1 MNRLFNSEHPIV
13 CAPMNGVSD
22 LKLALACH
30 RAGIVPSFV
39 PYTYSNFKEFFSA
52 LAEYKAIGSDVLVA
66 LRLTEVV
73 DDRLTDKL
81 MSSGITHIEFL
92 EFEELDVNPINS
104 AKINK
109 LRKHGIKILLKV
121 LTHLD
126 IEPFKNIIDAVT
138 IKGPE
143 GAGRSIEGTDII
155 AEIKVIKQMY
165 PEINIIA
172 SGGIKSASDVC
183 RFLSSGADAVSI
195 GTMFAM
201 SKESSIS
208 EEVKSKL
215 LTKSNSDITRLKNGA
230 SQRAMIFNEQSADDF
245 NNTNGL
251 ITGLKTGTA
260 GHVFVGNA
268 LDSIDKIL
276 SVQEI
281 VDHLVS

>member
-1 MNRLFNSEHPIV
+1 MKKLFNSKYPIV

-39 PYTYSNFKEFFSA
+39 PYTYSNFKEFFNA
-52 LAEYKAIGSDVLVA
+52 LAEYKVTSGDVIVA
-66 LRLTEVV
+66 LRITEVV

-81 MSSGITHIEFL
+81 ISSGITHIEFL
-92 EFEELDVNPINS
+92 EFDESDVNPINS

-109 LRKHGIKILLKV
+109 LREHGIKILLKV

-155 AEIKVIKQMY
+155 AEIKAIKQMY
-165 PEINIIA
+165 PAINIIA
-172 SGGIKSASDVC
+172 SGGIKSAIDV
-183 RFLSSGADAVSI
+183 RHFLSSGADAVSI

-208 EEVKSKL
+208 SEVKSKL
-215 LTKSNSDITRLKNGA
+215 LTKSNSDISRLKNGA
-230 SQRAMIFNEQSADDF
+230 SQRAMIFDEQSTDDF
-245 NNTNGL
+245 NNTTGL

-268 LDSIDKIL
+268 LDSINEIL

-281 VDHLVS
+281 VDHLTA